1 MKLLTSIS
9 RNHFL
14 NYKPLQLCQEKLNG
28 FSRWLYS
35 ALLHGL
41 TISLQQI
48 NLHVHVD
55 QVQPAIHAMAQR
67 VNRRIFI
74 GLGLIGVVAPVAGS
88 FYTFLSHATVSE
100 DWYYL
105 NWFNLFLVLGPPLK
119 NVFFAWGVFYLFPE
133 GAKRAWIIAL
143 PMGEEIGKILW
154 LISITNNEQF
164 WSVAPWHVY
173 VTGISL
179 AVFLLTIAEFIT
191 FRYHHRQLKYKA
203 TVEGLYNIVDEESIP
218 DSKFRSM
225 FKTTMIAQKNFQKEY

>member
-1 MKLLTSIS
+1 MKTSIT

-14 NYKPLQLCQEKLNG
+14 NYNHYKLCQEKLNG
-28 FSRWLYS
+28 FWRWLCS
-35 ALLHGL
+35 ALAHGL

-48 NLHVHVD
+48 NLHVRVD
-55 QVQPAIHAMAQR
+55 QVRPVIHAMVQT

-74 GLGLIGVVAPVAGS
+74 GLVLIGVVAPVAGS
-88 FYTFLSHATVSE
+88 FYTFLSHETVSE
-100 DWYYL
+100 GWYYL

-119 NVFFAWGVFYLFPE
+119 NVFFAWGVFYLFPQ

-154 LISITNNEQF
+154 LLSISNNEQF

-179 AVFLLTIAEFIT
+179 AIFLLTVAEIFT

-203 TVEGLYNIVDEESIP
+203 TFEGLYNVVDEESIT